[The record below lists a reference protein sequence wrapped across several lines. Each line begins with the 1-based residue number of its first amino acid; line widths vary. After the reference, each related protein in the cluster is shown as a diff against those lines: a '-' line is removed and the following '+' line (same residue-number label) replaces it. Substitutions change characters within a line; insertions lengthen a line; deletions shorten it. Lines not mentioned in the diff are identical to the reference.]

1 MTSLRRRTLR
11 AGQPARLQGMA
22 LALAACGCMSMAH
35 GAEDFAGFKM
45 TSYEGHVSLGG
56 LRDDFMTL
64 QPAYGDFGPSLKTQL
79 RTNLRGEFNVMTHSY
94 VYHPK
99 FLSLDLG
106 GGPVYESASL
116 DSNDQRTR
124 SNKALYNL
132 YARAS
137 LLSDKPYRGTV
148 YYEHLNP
155 MLSVGP
161 AEVLNQQTEKFGF
174 TMALLAPTTPIPL
187 ALEASRTHTNGSSEV
202 RVIDDRIDRFT
213 FKADRAWGGNGR
225 TRLGFDLM
233 QQASSSGVVDLPI
246 QGSQQHTRTL
256 NADTELRFGKDKQYE
271 FFNTLRASTQEY
283 ELEQG
288 HLPRVQDLRAVLTYR
303 GLHGRDWQSSASYNA
318 SRSRQDEQQNTV
330 QSLNLGAL
338 WRPTDRLSFNAGLR
352 GERTEASNFKARL
365 WGGDGS
371 MNFAQPLPLGT
382 FYMSYSAR
390 YDEREQ
396 SASAPL
402 TNVIGEAIA
411 LPGVQPVGLAQ
422 TKVTPGSVLVSNPTR
437 TQVYVEGIDYALSV
451 VGQTTRI
458 QRLLGGNILDAADV
472 LVDYSFDVGGSY
484 ASSQWDQN
492 LSLNWAFK
500 QYVNAYVRY
509 QDTTPK
515 VLSGTPTAPLNT
527 IQSTLYGL
535 RAEVPLNLPVPLL
548 LGGFAERETRRETI
562 APFVRTASELFVQG
576 DLPFIAGA
584 NYRLAARRSRID
596 ADNAYQASHLKG
608 VDVALGWMHSSGVR
622 IFATSLVERD
632 TAAIEYRERRAMS
645 LRAVWRFRR
654 ISLTADLTKSREVQG
669 QVERERTV
677 GNISLRRDFSS

>member
-1 MTSLRRRTLR
+1 MSISRRR
-11 AGQPARLQGMA
+11 RLSPGLPVRLPRLA
-22 LALAACGCMSMAH
+22 LALAACGLLGAAH
-35 GAEDFAGFKM
+35 GAEDFATFKM
-45 TSYEGHVSLGG
+45 TGYEGHVSFGG

-64 QPAYGDFGPSLKTQL
+64 QPAFGDFGPSLKTQV
-79 RTNLRGEFNVMTHSY
+79 RTNLRTEFNVMTHSY

-99 FLSLDLG
+99 FLSIDLG

-116 DSNDQRTR
+116 NSNDQRTR
-124 SNKALYNL
+124 TSKVLYNL

-174 TMALLAPTTPIPL
+174 TMALLAPATPIPL
-187 ALEASRTHTNGSSEV
+187 GLEANRTHTSGSSEL

-213 FKADRAWGGNGR
+213 LKADRAWGRIGR

-233 QQASSSGVVDLPI
+233 QQTSSSGVVNLPI
-246 QGSQQHTRTL
+246 LGSQQRTRTL
-256 NADTELRFGKDKQYE
+256 NADTELRLGKDKQFE
-271 FFNTLRASTQEY
+271 FFNTMRASTQEY
-283 ELEQG
+283 QLDQG
-288 HLPRVQDLRAVLTYR
+288 QLPKVQDLRFILTYR

-318 SRSRQDEQQNTV
+318 SRSRQDEQENTV
-330 QSLNLGAL
+330 QSLNLGSL
-338 WRPTDRLSFNAGLR
+338 WRPTDRLALNAGLR
-352 GERTEASNFKARL
+352 GDRTEASNFKARL
-365 WGGDGS
+365 WGADGS
-371 MNFAQPLPLGT
+371 VNFAQPLPLGT
-382 FYMSYSAR
+382 FYISYSAR
-390 YDEREQ
+390 YDERDQ
-396 SASAPL
+396 TASAPL
-402 TNVIGEAIA
+402 TNVIGESIA
-411 LPGVQPVGLAQ
+411 LPGVQPVALAQ
-422 TKVTPGSVLVSNPTR
+422 NKVTPGSVLVSNTTR
-437 TQVYVEGIDYALSV
+437 TQVYVEGIDYALSL

-458 QRLLGGNILDAADV
+458 QRLLGGNIVDASDV

-484 ASSQWDQN
+484 ASAQWDQN

-509 QDTTPK
+509 QDTAPK

-527 IQSTLYGL
+527 VQSTLYGL
-535 RAEVPLNLPVPLL
+535 RAEVPLDLPVQLV

-562 APFVRTASELFVQG
+562 APFVRTAAELFVQG
-576 DLPFIAGA
+576 DVPLINGA

-596 ADNAYQASHLKG
+596 ADNAYQASKLEG

-622 IFATSLVERD
+622 VFATSLVERD
-632 TAAIEYRERRAMS
+632 TAAFEYRERRAMS

-654 ISLTADLTKSREVQG
+654 ISLTADVTKSREVQG

-677 GNISLRRDFSS
+677 GNITLRRDFSS